1 MESMRK
7 LTKAIGK
14 VTGSLNWILLANLVA
29 FSSEVNLVSILHP
42 LVYMHL
48 RVVVGG
54 GRGGGGGGG
63 GEREEGGWWWWG
75 EGGGRGR

>member
-1 MESMRK
+1 MRK
-7 LTKAIGK
+7 FTKAIRK

-48 RVVVGG
+48 
-54 GRGGGGGGG
+54 
-63 GEREEGGWWWWG
+63 
-75 EGGGRGR
+75 